1 MTTIAFQ
8 EVGQLLLVSS
18 FALINCAY
26 KKLNIAISHLNNV
39 KWQLYD
45 TVYQSATVIHSI
57 RIRCMTRGIMQ
68 WITMHIQMLTVTRNK
83 ILIFSIFFYIYVKL
97 SSFYFQLQTLIAISL
112 ITSNF
117 CVCFCRAFFPM
128 Q

>member
-1 MTTIAFQ
+1 MTTLAFQ

-39 KWQLYD
+39 KWQCELND

-83 ILIFSIFFYIYVKL
+83 ILIFLYICETFFLLLPTAKTDCNQFNYK
-97 SSFYFQLQTLIAISL
+97 QLLCML
-112 ITSNF
+112 L
-117 CVCFCRAFFPM
+117 
-128 Q
+128 